1 MGCPKSNSYERI
13 FSIILGAALI
23 PVSWIAPQLE
33 RPSLA
38 VTFPPTETV
47 RAPQRTA
54 GGGTRSGTPAETSTC
69 VSGAPLTVLSPLDNV
84 VTTVSDHPTLF
95 WYIPQT
101 QAKSAEFV
109 VFDQQRTIVYQT
121 TLALKNTPGIVRLSL
136 PKTVNLETNKNYQWK
151 LVLRCNPESWWDDVM
166 VGGFLKRTML
176 TSEQKRNLAAAKQP
190 LEQAEV
196 YAQAKVWQETLSIL
210 AQLRADR
217 PNDPTIRNA
226 WTELLDSVRLSF
238 LENAPLTECCKV
250 ERTVPSNP

>member
-1 MGCPKSNSYERI
+1 
-13 FSIILGAALI
+13 
-23 PVSWIAPQLE
+23 
-33 RPSLA
+33 
-38 VTFPPTETV
+38 
-47 RAPQRTA
+47 
-54 GGGTRSGTPAETSTC
+54 
-69 VSGAPLTVLSPLDNV
+69 LSPLDNV